1 VRLSTGTTG
10 GPVIS
15 PSRSIVIELG
25 LDVVS
30 AGEVVSARAE
40 VIPETC
46 TADGSVLRTSVLATW
61 ADVVMGTAAGWAI
74 GPRIPLTG
82 DLEVHLLGIA
92 RPGSTLL
99 AEAST
104 VKVGRTVTVC
114 QSQFSD
120 EETGEPVAV
129 SYASFIGSPD
139 PTHSFPEGFPPYAP
153 PEHWLQVPL
162 AERLQCRTL
171 EPGVVEMPRLPDGL
185 NATGAIQGG
194 LVAFAAEEAAL
205 SRTEGPSVVHSLT
218 VRYLRPFSI
227 GPLRARARECN
238 GLYEIQ
244 LTDLGAGKLGA
255 VATARLGPPHVRE

>member
-15 PSRSIVIELG
+15 PPRSIIIELG

-46 TADGSVLRTSVLATW
+46 TPANAVVRTSVLATW
-61 ADVVMGTAAGWAI
+61 ADVIMGTAAGWAI

-82 DLEVHLLGIA
+82 DLEVQLLGIA
-92 RPGSTLL
+92 RPGSTLI

-114 QSQFSD
+114 RSHFSD
-120 EETGEPVAV
+120 AATGAPVAV

-139 PTHSFPEGFPPYAP
+139 PTHSFPEGFPPYAR

-162 AERLQCRTL
+162 ADRLQRRIV

-205 SRTEGPSVVHSLT
+205 SRVAEPSVVHALS

-227 GPLRARARECN
+227 GPLRASARECH
-238 GLYEIQ
+238 GVYEIE
-244 LTDLGAGKLGA
+244 LTDIGTGKLGA
-255 VATARLGPPHVRE
+255 VATARLGPPQIA

>member
-15 PSRSIVIELG
+15 RSRSIITELG
-25 LDVVS
+25 LDVVR
-30 AGEVVSARAE
+30 AGEVVSARAQ
-40 VIPETC
+40 VLPETC
-46 TADGSVLRTSVLATW
+46 TPSSPVLRTSVLATW
-61 ADVVMGTAAGWAI
+61 ADVIMGTAAGWAI

-82 DLEVHLLGIA
+82 DLEVQVLGSA
-92 RPGSTLL
+92 HPGSTLV

-114 QSQFSD
+114 RSHFAD
-120 EETGEPVAV
+120 AATGAPVAV

-139 PTHSFPEGFPPYAP
+139 PTHSFPEGFPPYEP

-162 AERLQCRTL
+162 AERLQRRIL
-171 EPGVVEMPRLPDGL
+171 EPGIVEMPRLPDGL

-205 SRTEGPSVVHSLT
+205 SCREGPSAAHALT
-218 VRYLRPFSI
+218 VRYLRPFSV
-227 GPLRARARECN
+227 GPLRASARECN
-238 GLYEIQ
+238 GLYEID
-244 LTDLGAGKLGA
+244 LTDTGTGKLGA
-255 VATARLGPPHVRE
+255 VATARLGPAHIG